1 MRKLKY
7 ALMLCFVICAT
18 QLTNAQ
24 GTLPVYSDYLSDNIF
39 MVHPSAAGI
48 GNSAKLRLTHRQQWN
63 SVGNSPSLQT
73 LSLHGA
79 LGQNAAIGGLVFND
93 KNGFHSQV
101 GVQGAY
107 AYHLNFRSTEALNQ
121 LSFGLAA
128 SYVQNTLDQS
138 TFVDFDPVV
147 SQVIES
153 DAYFNAD
160 LSFAYHNLDGFAYVT
175 IKNIVLNTR
184 QVINPEFKALNLRRY
199 LFNVGY
205 FFGRGQNLQFEP
217 SAMFQYIE
225 ATNEK
230 LLDVN
235 AKVYQTFGRTARVWL
250 ALSYRRSLDR
260 NEVQELSLLTPI
272 AGVEFNRFLISY
284 TYTHQLGGLIVRDG
298 GFHQI
303 TLGINLFNRR
313 RSNRGYNSRY
323 NSFLYK
329 TNN

>member
-1 MRKLKY
+1 MRKLKSVF
-7 ALMLCFVICAT
+7 LLGFLICAT
-18 QLTNAQ
+18 QPIIAQ
-24 GTLPVYSDYLSDNIF
+24 GTLPVYTDYLSDNIF

-73 LSLHGA
+73 LSLHGT
-79 LGQNAAIGGLVFND
+79 LGQNTAIGGLIFND

-101 GVQGAY
+101 GLQGAY

-138 TFVDFDPVV
+138 TFVDFDPVI

-153 DAYFNAD
+153 DAYLNAD
-160 LSFAYHNLDGFAYVT
+160 LSFAYHNLDGFAYIT
-175 IKNIVLNTR
+175 IKNILLNAR
-184 QVINPEFKALNLRRY
+184 QVTNTEFKSLNLRRY
-199 LFNVGY
+199 LLNVGY
-205 FFGRGQNLQFEP
+205 FFGRGKNLQFEP

-235 AKVYQTFGRTARVWL
+235 AKVYQTFGRSARVWM
-250 ALSYRRSLDR
+250 AISYRRSIDG
-260 NEVQELSLLTPI
+260 NDVQELHLITPI
-272 AGVEFNRFLISY
+272 AGVEFNRFLIAY
-284 TYTHQLGGLIVRDG
+284 TYTHQLGGLILRDG

-303 TLGINLFNRR
+303 TLGVNLFDKR

>member
-7 ALMLCFVICAT
+7 LFLLGVVICST
-18 QLTNAQ
+18 QLITAQ

-48 GNSAKLRLTHRQQWN
+48 GNSAKLRMTHRQQWN
-63 SVGNSPSLQT
+63 GVGDSPALQT
-73 LSLHGA
+73 ISLHGA
-79 LGQNAAIGGLVFND
+79 LGQNAAIGGLIFND
-93 KNGFHSQV
+93 KNGFHSQL
-101 GVQGAY
+101 GIQGAY
-107 AYHLNFRSTEALNQ
+107 AYHLNFRSDEALNQ

-128 SYVQNTLDQS
+128 SYVQNSQDQS
-138 TFVDFDPVV
+138 TFLDFDPVV
-147 SQVIES
+147 SQVIVS

-160 LSFAYHNLDGFAYVT
+160 LSFAYHHLDGFAYATV
-175 IKNIVLNTR
+175 KNILLNTR
-184 QVINPEFKALNLRRY
+184 QVTNTGYNSLNLRRY
-199 LFNVGY
+199 LLNVGY
-205 FFGRGQNLQFEP
+205 FFGRGENLQFEP
-217 SAMFQYIE
+217 SVMFQYIE

-235 AKVYQTFGRTARVWL
+235 AKVYQTFGRSARVWL

-260 NEVQELSLLTPI
+260 NSIQELNLLTPI
-272 AGVEFNRFLISY
+272 AGVEFNRFLLSY

-298 GFHQI
+298 GYHQI
-303 TLGINLFNRR
+303 TLGVNLFSKRG
-313 RSNRGYNSRY
+313 SNRGYNSRY